1 MAHPH
6 NGTLWAIKS
15 HDELKI
21 FNNPK
26 FSDIKWKR
34 KFQNDKRHTISL
46 YKKIIIYACI
56 LALKNS
62 NVKISTEWQDTNM
75 ILKSFLYVNDLFAKN
90 IWLLQ
95 KCSDNM
101 ETA

>member
-1 MAHPH
+1 MSAYERIFSMAK
-6 NGTLWAIKS
+6 LC
-15 HDELKI
+15 
-21 FNNPK
+21 
-26 FSDIKWKR
+26 
-34 KFQNDKRHTISL
+34 KRHTISL

-90 IWLLQ
+90 I
-95 KCSDNM
+95 
-101 ETA
+101 